1 MELQAPKRAWIGAKH
16 FDANNFV
23 VGSVTGVRTEKG
35 KFGTDFIVQ
44 IKPLSFLSAEEIE
57 MTVWGMNYNYLYNT
71 LGSNAT
77 NWIGKKICIEQKTD
91 PDGKVRRI
99 VTCPKE

>member
-16 FDANNFV
+16 FPAENILFGNI
-23 VGSVTGVRTEKG
+23 TGVRTEKG
-35 KFGTDFIVQ
+35 KFGTDFIIQ
-44 IKPLSFLSAEEIE
+44 FKPLKSEEELE

-77 NWIGKKICIEQKTD
+77 GWIGKKISIEQKVD
-91 PDGKVRRI
+91 FDNKVRRI
-99 VTCPKE
+99 VSCPKE